1 VTTGSRSDVA
11 PTAEQAGIA
20 NLQGSAPA
28 RPRPFRQRLSIP
40 VALRFPILV
49 LVVVLVLGSLKLNGS
64 SISVYAGPESG
75 PIAGRARNPRT
86 DEWWVRTPLLARQV
100 ALGLPDHDE
109 LGVGEHDM
117 GVAYDLPTRGWE
129 LFVRPHTLPY
139 HVLGIERAFA
149 FEWWIVFLA
158 LPVIG
163 LYSLAL
169 ILGVRMLTAALIA
182 MIVVLSPVVQWW
194 TVSATGT
201 TIGYACLGSAAFI
214 AAVRARSA
222 LARIGLAA
230 LAGWLVACLVLV
242 LYPPWVL
249 PLLLIVGVTAA
260 AAISV
265 SYPSPGLRRA
275 WWVRLFTVCGI
286 AAAVSGVAFVAFLVA
301 HGEAMEALTSSVY
314 PGQRRSSAGTGD
326 LRLLFGAPFDLIEST
341 RSDRA
346 LTVNG
351 MNQSEAA
358 AGLFTVL
365 AVAVAV
371 VANLKKVPWKPSRS
385 RVVLFGLLSVSGVL
399 LAWYLL
405 PIPDG
410 IGRVTL
416 FDRVRPDRVL
426 LPLAVASALA
436 LALFLDR
443 QHRSG
448 KDLHPFAL
456 ALAVLAFAVPTL
468 WAGLGLRIDGTF
480 VPRWQVLLLTAVCTV
495 GVGLAL
501 RGTRLGLW
509 ILVALFAASA
519 ATINPLQRGLAPL
532 VESPSA
538 HLGRDLRARP
548 DAGAVLDF
556 WGDRFEPRGGL
567 TASGVKLVSGVNL
580 YPDEV
585 AWRVLDP
592 TQSRRRAWDRYN
604 NAVWSPGPP
613 GSEPLID
620 AAGDTVWVTVDPCD
634 PRLAQLGVGTVVSI
648 VPLTYSCLVETDRR
662 PGENG
667 TVLHAYRIVRH

>member
-1 VTTGSRSDVA
+1 
-11 PTAEQAGIA
+11 
-20 NLQGSAPA
+20 
-28 RPRPFRQRLSIP
+28 
-40 VALRFPILV
+40 
-49 LVVVLVLGSLKLNGS
+49 
-64 SISVYAGPESG
+64 
-75 PIAGRARNPRT
+75 
-86 DEWWVRTPLLARQV
+86 
-100 ALGLPDHDE
+100 
-109 LGVGEHDM
+109 
-117 GVAYDLPTRGWE
+117 
-129 LFVRPHTLPY
+129 
-139 HVLGIERAFA
+139 
-149 FEWWIVFLA
+149 
-158 LPVIG
+158 
-163 LYSLAL
+163 
-169 ILGVRMLTAALIA
+169 
-182 MIVVLSPVVQWW
+182 
-194 TVSATGT
+194 
-201 TIGYACLGSAAFI
+201 
-214 AAVRARSA
+214 
-222 LARIGLAA
+222 
-230 LAGWLVACLVLV
+230 
-242 LYPPWVL
+242 
-249 PLLLIVGVTAA
+249 
-260 AAISV
+260 
-265 SYPSPGLRRA
+265 
-275 WWVRLFTVCGI
+275 
-286 AAAVSGVAFVAFLVA
+286 
-301 HGEAMEALTSSVY
+301 
-314 PGQRRSSAGTGD
+314 
-326 LRLLFGAPFDLIEST
+326 
-341 RSDRA
+341 
-346 LTVNG
+346 
-351 MNQSEAA
+351 
-358 AGLFTVL
+358 VL

-385 RVVLFGLLSVSGVL
+385 HVVMFGLLSVSGVL

-426 LPLAVASALA
+426 LPLAVASALV

-448 KDLHPFAL
+448 KNLHPFPL
-456 ALAVLAFAVPTL
+456 GLAVLAFAVPTL
-468 WAGLGLRIDGTF
+468 WAGLGLRIDAAI

-509 ILVALFAASA
+509 VLVALFAASA

-538 HLGRDLRARP
+538 QLGRELRARP

-592 TQSRRRAWDRYN
+592 KQSSRRAWDRYN

-634 PRLAQLGVGTVVSI
+634 PHLMQLGVGTVVSI
-648 VPLTYSCLVETDRR
+648 VPLTYWCLVETDRR

-667 TVLHAYRIVRH
+667 TVLHAYRIVRD